1 MVLDLQAF
9 VRVRDRVHESSSQI
23 PPGRRWGRYWRGR
36 AEGKMARRGSE
47 PKVVWKGVPA
57 EHRCAG
63 PTGTL
68 GFDQV
73 SEEEGELAIEAG
85 TPEQQCGGVAESQ
98 GQLRGRAEQHGCERQ
113 DTVLGGV
120 GGDIRRVGWARPRG
134 L

>member
-1 MVLDLQAF
+1 
-9 VRVRDRVHESSSQI
+9 
-23 PPGRRWGRYWRGR
+23 
-36 AEGKMARRGSE
+36 MARRGSE
-47 PKVVWKGVPA
+47 SKVVWKGVPA

-63 PTGTL
+63 LTEML

-73 SEEEGELAIEAG
+73 LKEEGKLAIPAG

-113 DTVLGGV
+113 DLVLGEV
-120 GGDIRRVGWARPRG
+120 GGDIRRVGWAQPRA